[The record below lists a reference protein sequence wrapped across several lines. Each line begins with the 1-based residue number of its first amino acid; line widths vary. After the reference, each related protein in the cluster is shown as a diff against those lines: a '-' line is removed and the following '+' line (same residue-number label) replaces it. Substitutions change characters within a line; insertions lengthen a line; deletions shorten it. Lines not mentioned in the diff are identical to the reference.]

1 MELASQATK
10 KKYVGNYP
18 TMAAAHSL
26 LRDTI
31 LNRMHL
37 APYIENLRTALFHQ
51 EDTAMPFEILKKT
64 SI

>member
-1 MELASQATK
+1 
-10 KKYVGNYP
+10 
-18 TMAAAHSL
+18 MAVAHSPL
-26 LRDTI
+26 GDTI

-51 EDTAMPFEILKKT
+51 EDTAMPFEILKET